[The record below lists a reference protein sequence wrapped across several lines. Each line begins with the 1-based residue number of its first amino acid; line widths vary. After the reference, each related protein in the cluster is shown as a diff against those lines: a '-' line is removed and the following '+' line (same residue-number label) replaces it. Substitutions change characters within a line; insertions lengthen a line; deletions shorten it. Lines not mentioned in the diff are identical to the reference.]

1 MPLFIGLLIL
11 SLVILFNATKDRWRW
26 KRILTWVGATTG
38 VLLLLFVGLLWYWS
52 QPKPTSNE
60 KNVLW
65 DLRLGTTEEEVL
77 FLKV

>member
-52 QPKPTSNE
+52 QPKPTSNA

-77 FLKV
+77 FLKG